1 MIFTDLIGIIIFLP
15 ITIFVMFYGV
25 IAIYRIFD
33 NTI

>member
-1 MIFTDLIGIIIFLP
+1 MLFTDFLGIIIFLP

-25 IAIYRIFD
+25 IAMYRIFD